1 MLDGRRIVMQLIQI
15 SDFHISDT
23 SNIDLIKNKILRLFE
38 ALQKH
43 LNDEDCTVICILGDI
58 VDKGKSSSYA
68 NAEAIIN
75 YIKDTFVNYKPSF
88 VFTPGNHDL
97 CDCPHPH
104 PLPTNCPDQKCT
116 LSFFYDLIG
125 KFDTSPS
132 TDSISIKHYND
143 IDLLIAN
150 STYTCNCKH
159 GVLDIAAIERIEL
172 NNPTLVLTHHTLLS
186 ENNEDA
192 SAIRNAYK
200 LLEQIE
206 KKEILGVLHG
216 HTHGYK
222 DINIGKKCPVVG
234 VGPFLKDVPNVNNQA
249 NLVIVTSSGI
259 HKVVNF
265 YFRADLNRFE
275 TLCVFENHD
284 SIYSGSITDKI
295 YKSVVRDTKL
305 FGAIFNLHM
314 IIEAKY
320 KDFCTE
326 IENVFHEQIEIARL
340 WQDTSKVPDSLYY
353 NHGQFMKSKDIS
365 AIAFVAKELQV
376 KPTSSRAII
385 PLINFENVINS
396 GDKFLPSFDLVQF
409 GFTSDERSNLVV
421 TLYLRALEVNHFLKI
436 NICEIYLMCK
446 EISKEITTIREV
458 SINLHAFRA
467 QYKERF
473 GCFKRA
479 EIDRIS
485 EADIAYSL
493 RDDIPKITRLLQEK
507 RDLNET
513 VIENCG
519 MRSLKNAIES
529 LNGRQLIK
537 EPILKSIYKVIAT
550 METLEAERKK
560 TSNYPLIESTEKEL
574 TADFDRIIDLLNDG
588 NIYI

>member
-1 MLDGRRIVMQLIQI
+1 MQLIQI
-15 SDFHISDT
+15 SDLHIRDN
-23 SNIDLIKNKILRLFE
+23 SNIDLIKNKIVRLFE

-43 LNDEDCTVICILGDI
+43 LNHEDCTVICILGDI
-58 VDKGKSSSYA
+58 VDQGKSSNFA
-68 NAEAIIN
+68 LAEIVIK
-75 YIKDTFVNYKPSF
+75 YIEDTFVKYRPSF

-97 CDCPHPH
+97 CACPHTH
-104 PLPTNCPDQKCT
+104 PLPPVCPDQKCT
-116 LSFFYDLIG
+116 LSFFYDFMG
-125 KFDTSPS
+125 KFDASPS
-132 TDSISIKHYND
+132 TDSISIKHYDD

-150 STYTCNCKH
+150 STYTGNCKY
-159 GVLDIAAIERIEL
+159 GVLDIAAIERIDL
-172 NNPTLVLTHHTLLS
+172 SKPTLVLTHHTLLS

-222 DINIGKKCPVVG
+222 DINIGEKCPVVG

-249 NLVIVTSSGI
+249 NLVIVTASGI
-259 HKVVNF
+259 HKVINF
-265 YFRADLNRFE
+265 YFRADLDRFE
-275 TLCVFENHD
+275 SLSVFENHN
-284 SIYSGSITDKI
+284 SIYSGSIVDKT
-295 YKSVVRDTKL
+295 YKRIVMDTKL
-305 FGAIFNLHM
+305 LGAIFNLNM
-314 IIEAKY
+314 IIETKY
-320 KDFCTE
+320 KDFNAE
-326 IENVFHEQIEIARL
+326 IEHVFPEQIEVARL

-353 NHGQFMKSKDIS
+353 NHGQYMKSKDIS
-365 AIAFVAKELQV
+365 AITFVAKELHV

-385 PLINFENVINS
+385 PLINFENVIDS

-436 NICEIYLMCK
+436 NLCEIYLMCK
-446 EISKEITTIREV
+446 EISKEITTIREI

-467 QYKERF
+467 QFKEKF

-479 EIDRIS
+479 ELDRIS

-493 RDDIPKITRLLQEK
+493 WDDIPKIIRLLQGK
-507 RDLNET
+507 RDLYET

-519 MRSLKNAIES
+519 MRSLHNAIES
-529 LNGRQLIK
+529 QNYRKPIK
-537 EPILKSIYKVIAT
+537 EPILKSIDKIIST
-550 METLEAERKK
+550 MKALEAERKK
-560 TSNYPLIESTEKEL
+560 TSNYVLIESTEKEL
-574 TADFDRIIDLLNDG
+574 TADFNRIIHLLSGDS
-588 NIYI
+588 IYI